1 MQRLASQW
9 ATSTLPKIAL
19 DDDEL
24 QSVQLWRDTTVNLSN
39 GLYLV
44 KHRIFSLQVEASFL
58 GNPKHRSL
66 PKFL

>member
-19 DDDEL
+19 DDEEL

-44 KHRIFSLQVEASFL
+44 STGFFRYKLRRAF
-58 GNPKHRSL
+58 
-66 PKFL
+66 